1 MVDLQQVLYYCYCAL
16 CNFRE
21 RLGRVEKKAANM
33 LNLRTFR
40 LSSTTAALLNGII
53 LGMLIFLDNDKIIIH
68 CREEGCIGNPPALSG
83 LWVQIASGGIFSNSS
98 RLEAVYCHYFF

>member
-21 RLGRVEKKAANM
+21 RLRRVEKKAANVKPK
-33 LNLRTFR
+33 FR

-53 LGMLIFLDNDKIIIH
+53 LGMLIFLDNDKT
-68 CREEGCIGNPPALSG
+68 L
-83 LWVQIASGGIFSNSS
+83 
-98 RLEAVYCHYFF
+98 